1 MLNHFASL
9 AKLFSVRLGTKWF
22 WVSVQLQSLK
32 FQISCQLRARSS
44 LNVYLTWQEHA
55 VKWQNFRLLNK
66 WFWVWFHLQSVTWIS
81 DFDPASSKEFPDIQ
95 ATIECGF
102 TLKRLRYMKRIYS
115 IMFLKNLCF
124 YFLIFWHGCRAASIF
139 LFAFVFFLFWMLYI
153 ILSILLL
160 CQVKSLIWLIVL
172 EPSS

>member
-1 MLNHFASL
+1 MQSNVLYREVLRTRLNHVPSF
-9 AKLFSVRLGTKWF
+9 T
-22 WVSVQLQSLK
+22 
-32 FQISCQLRARSS
+32 
-44 LNVYLTWQEHA
+44 
-55 VKWQNFRLLNK
+55 KWQNFRLLNK

-139 LFAFVFFLFWMLYI
+139 CLLLFFFCFECFTLF
-153 ILSILLL
+153 LSILLL